1 MRFLLRGISMRLRS
15 LALAA
20 TLAAFALPAAAQTT
34 PDWSKAET
42 LTVSMSNYAFTPAT
56 LYLKANQPYKLVLT
70 STVMKDH
77 DFNAPELFAAGLI
90 APEDSGKV
98 SKGTVEVDDGGT
110 VAVHFMP
117 TRPGTYNFNC
127 DHFMHAMLVM
137 KGSAVV
143 Q

>member
-20 TLAAFALPAAAQTT
+20 TLAAFALPAAAQTA

-56 LYLKANQPYKLVLT
+56 LYLKANQPYKLVFT

-90 APEDSGKV
+90 DPEDAGKV

-127 DHFMHAMLVM
+127 DHFMHAMLGM

>member
-56 LYLKANQPYKLVLT
+56 LYLKANQPYKLVFT

-90 APEDSGKV
+90 DPEDAGKV

-127 DHFMHAMLVM
+127 DHFMHAMLGM

>member
-1 MRFLLRGISMRLRS
+1 MRLPS

-34 PDWSKAET
+34 PNWSKAET

-56 LYLKANQPYKLVLT
+56 LYLKANQPYKLVFT

-77 DFNAPELFAAGLI
+77 DFNAPDLFAAGLI
-90 APEDSGKV
+90 DPEDAGKV

-117 TRPGTYNFNC
+117 TKPGTYDFNC
-127 DHFMHAMLVM
+127 DHFMHSMMGM
-137 KGSAVV
+137 KGTAVV

>member
-20 TLAAFALPAAAQTT
+20 TLAAFALPAAAQTA

-42 LTVSMSNYAFTPAT
+42 LTVSLSNYAFTPAT
-56 LYLKANQPYKLVLT
+56 LYLKANQPYKLVFT

-127 DHFMHAMLVM
+127 DHFMHAMLGM

>member
-56 LYLKANQPYKLVLT
+56 LYLKANQPYKLVFT

-90 APEDSGKV
+90 DPEDAGKV
-98 SKGTVEVDDGGT
+98 SKGSVEVDDGGT

-127 DHFMHAMLVM
+127 DHFMHAMLGM